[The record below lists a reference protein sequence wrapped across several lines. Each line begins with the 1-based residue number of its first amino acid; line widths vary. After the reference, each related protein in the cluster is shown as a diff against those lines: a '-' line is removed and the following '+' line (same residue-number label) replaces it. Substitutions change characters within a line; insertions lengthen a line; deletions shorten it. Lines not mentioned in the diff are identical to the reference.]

1 MDNTTSCDQ
10 LSLKNKTSQ
19 KALKFAHTVRSI
31 INFLVKLSLVFFIIM
46 LGITTSVI
54 FCYSDGVT
62 DVVKSNG
69 KTLSASTANSVG
81 MKDVKNKNSDD
92 TIYRKTLIVSPER
105 N

>member
-19 KALKFAHTVRSI
+19 KALKFAHTVR
-31 INFLVKLSLVFFIIM
+31 N
-46 LGITTSVI
+46 
-54 FCYSDGVT
+54 GVT

-92 TIYRKTLIVSPER
+92 TIYRKTTDCISREKLNVLRINELGSY
-105 N
+105 